1 MVDLVAEDEKAVAG
15 HRHVAIVG
23 PTATGKSA
31 LALALARRHPGLEVV
46 SADSMSVYRGMD
58 IGTAKP
64 TREERAEVPHHC
76 LDLADPSEE
85 FTVRRYQEAARVA
98 IAAVERRGGRVLLV
112 GGTGLYLRAILDPL
126 AIPPRYPDVAA
137 ELEAQS
143 ETDGGLAALYQ
154 RLVTLDAPAASRIQ
168 PTNRR
173 RIVRALEVTL
183 GGGRAF
189 SSFGSGLHTYPPL
202 ARFQLLGLDQPA
214 AALGRRIEARV
225 DQQLAAGWLDEVA
238 ALAARPEGL
247 SRTARQ
253 AAGYQELWAC
263 LERDRAAGSA
273 DLGEA
278 RAATVRRLR
287 EVARRQ
293 RSWFRRDPRITWA
306 PLDGNPVAWADTQL
320 RQWWEWERCSA

>member
-1 MVDLVAEDEKAVAG
+1 
-15 HRHVAIVG
+15 
-23 PTATGKSA
+23 
-31 LALALARRHPGLEVV
+31 LEVV

-64 TREERAEVPHHC
+64 TRQERAEVPHHC

-85 FTVRRYQEAARVA
+85 FTVRRYQEAARAA
-98 IAAVERRGGRVLLV
+98 ITAVERRGGRVLLV
-112 GGTGLYLRAILDPL
+112 GGTGLYLRAVLDPL

-137 ELEAQS
+137 ELEAES
-143 ETDGGLAALYQ
+143 DTDGGLAALYR
-154 RLVTLDAPAASRIQ
+154 RLVTLDAPAAARIQ

-189 SSFGSGLHTYPPL
+189 SSFGSGLDSYPPL
-202 ARFQLLGLDQPA
+202 ARFQLLGLDQPG

-225 DQQLAAGWLDEVA
+225 DQQLAAGWLDEVV

-253 AAGYQELWAC
+253 AAGYQELWAY
-263 LERDRAAGSA
+263 LERDRATGSA
-273 DLGEA
+273 GLEEA

-306 PLDGNPVAWADTQL
+306 PMDANPVAWADTQL